1 MFVITLVEIPLV
13 LPPTVAGIGL
23 LAAFAGR
30 IGLLSSIFDP
40 IGVNVVFT
48 TTAVVLAIC
57 FVAGPFYIRQAIA
70 AFETLDRDVLD
81 AARVDGASQFR
92 LLTSISIPL
101 CSAGLAAG
109 AALAFARGVGEF
121 GATIMFAG
129 NLRGVTQT
137 MPLLIYQDF
146 DLNFDLALAISA
158 LLVVV
163 SAAVLITVKLVSR
176 LPGPDARRRRR
187 LLRLGRRSARLRAAR
202 AATDLV
208 LPWYRPDLPMFC
220 LASGESRMGQVS
232 RRALLARAGIGTGAG
247 VFALLGVTAAPA
259 FGAASIADLA
269 NVRLVCVGQA
279 HRDQLG
285 HAMGQHAAAVAD
297 SDAADLIRAVRVQE
311 QGHFRTLA
319 PLLGATAPSDDDYTF
334 TLPEGRTALAG
345 DGGRVRASISSRCWS
360 ASSSGRPRAR
370 SIPTSRHRSRAS
382 SPATVSTSARFP
394 FSRAARPSWTGSRPR
409 SASKT
414 PETSSP
420 RSSRIRWYP

>member
-1 MFVITLVEIPLV
+1 MSRLRDTLFTVAIFGATILVLGFLVLPIVAIFARVPLHLLIDQLDDPIVRDALVLTAVTNAIALSVIILLGTPAAYLLGRRRFRGRVFVITLVEIPLV

-70 AFETLDRDVLD
+70 AFEMLDRDVLD
-81 AARVDGASQFR
+81 AARVDGASQLR

-101 CSAGLAAG
+101 CSAGLTAG

-176 LPGPDARRRRR
+176 LPGR
-187 LLRLGRRSARLRAAR
+187 
-202 AATDLV
+202 
-208 LPWYRPDLPMFC
+208 
-220 LASGESRMGQVS
+220 ASG
-232 RRALLARAGIGTGAG
+232 ADT
-247 VFALLGVTAAPA
+247 VFM
-259 FGAASIADLA
+259 AS
-269 NVRLVCVGQA
+269 
-279 HRDQLG
+279 
-285 HAMGQHAAAVAD
+285 AVK
-297 SDAADLIRAVRVQE
+297 
-311 QGHFRTLA
+311 
-319 PLLGATAPSDDDYTF
+319 P
-334 TLPEGRTALAG
+334 
-345 DGGRVRASISSRCWS
+345 GG
-360 ASSSGRPRAR
+360 
-370 SIPTSRHRSRAS
+370 
-382 SPATVSTSARFP
+382 
-394 FSRAARPSWTGSRPR
+394 
-409 SASKT
+409 
-414 PETSSP
+414 
-420 RSSRIRWYP
+420 